1 MKFNI
6 SWYFLNKRLVIFL
19 AVETNLA
26 RVQQAY
32 NFSQRA
38 NLYFVLGRDKNWVN
52 PNSPDSENVNTT
64 MIDNPLALVKVDRVL
79 MCYPSNET
87 PASTDGDNYITYKG
101 KRWNVVPYDEVFDS
115 KGNPVHS
122 DATYLCLDGTL
133 GVQKLPM
140 FEFTQVGLVDSPQL
154 ASNAPS
160 THEASATE
168 VIDWGSLYFYEN
180 RVKESYTD
188 TMTKTIRYMI
198 KF

>member
-1 MKFNI
+1 MRCHEI
-6 SWYFLNKRLVIFL
+6 LNFMVFFKEKVGDIL
-19 AVETNLA
+19 ASKIGMPSSA
-26 RVQQAY
+26 
-32 NFSQRA
+32 
-38 NLYFVLGRDKNWVN
+38 
-52 PNSPDSENVNTT
+52 
-64 MIDNPLALVKVDRVL
+64 IRVL
-79 MCYPSNET
+79 MCYPSEEA
-87 PASTDGDNYITYKG
+87 PASTDGDTYVAYKG
-101 KRWNVVPYDEVFDS
+101 KRWDVVPYDEVFDS
-115 KGNPVHS
+115 NGNPVHS

-154 ASNAPS
+154 ASNATS
-160 THEASATE
+160 AHEASATE